1 MAEGTQKKKKL
12 QMPDTYVIVVGLIV
26 LMIILTWIIPAGQFD
41 YSEDGKTVIAG
52 TYHAVEANPQGL
64 WDFLNSFFNGM
75 KKGVNTMF
83 VVLLIGG
90 AFGVLSETGSISAAL
105 GVVVKKTKGDYKL
118 VTVAVIVVMSIL
130 GALGTGN
137 NVALAFAPIMIL
149 LYTKMGLDSIVVVAT
164 MYFASNSGFSA
175 SPMNPFTVL
184 LGQSI
189 SGIPSMSGALPRVLM
204 WFVFTGIAVWY
215 TLRYCKKVKLNPAK
229 SITGVYVAGEG
240 GDADSELDKV
250 EKLNIR
256 HILCLIILAGVFIVY
271 AIGGINWSWDMP
283 QLGAMMMAMT
293 FLVAIAGGVGP
304 NRVAKAFLAG
314 AKTQM
319 YSVLL
324 IGFASA
330 INVIMTD
337 GKIIHS
343 VIYGLSLPLQ
353 YLPTFLSAVG
363 MFIVNFLFN
372 FFVSSGSGQCYIV
385 MPLMAPLADL
395 LGMTRQVAISAFQYG
410 DGLCNV
416 MIPTS
421 GLLMGTLGIA
431 NVPYQKWIKFAAP
444 VTGIMSAA
452 AAIFL
457 IIVTL
462 VGWA

>member
-1 MAEGTQKKKKL
+1 MG
-12 QMPDTYVIVVGLIV
+12 
-26 LMIILTWIIPAGQFD
+26 
-41 YSEDGKTVIAG
+41 
-52 TYHAVEANPQGL
+52 
-64 WDFLNSFFNGM
+64 
-75 KKGVNTMF
+75 
-83 VVLLIGG
+83 
-90 AFGVLSETGSISAAL
+90 
-105 GVVVKKTKGDYKL
+105 VKKTKGDYKL

-319 YSVLL
+319 CSVLL